1 MVQILPDGNYCPAS
15 FWEIGRRY
23 IGNRLSLDELEKF
36 LASYERTPD
45 GETDNADGRQP
56 ARACLG
62 EEDNA
67 IEPAGVASVREPR
80 PCQRAR
86 SLWGGQWRSTAT
98 VNCGASRPSED
109 VVRIWA
115 SVDPT
120 GWRVRRTVLDP
131 NAAGNL

>member
-1 MVQILPDGNYCPAS
+1 MPGVVQILPDGNYCPAS

-23 IGNRLSLDELEKF
+23 IGNRLSFDELEKF

-120 GWRVRRTVLDP
+120 GWR
-131 NAAGNL
+131 GE